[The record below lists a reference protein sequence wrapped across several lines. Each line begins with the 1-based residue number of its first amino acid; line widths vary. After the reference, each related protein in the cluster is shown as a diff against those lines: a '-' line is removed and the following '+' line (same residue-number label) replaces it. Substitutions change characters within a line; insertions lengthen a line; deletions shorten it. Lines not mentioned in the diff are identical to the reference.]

1 MEEDLIA
8 YLAADA
14 GVAAL
19 AGDRVR
25 PHLRPQGEALPS
37 VTLSRISGGPL
48 YADDGEVGLLSAR
61 MQIDAWGE
69 TYSSAKTLARAVTE
83 RLSAVRDVVQGARNF
98 MYVTLED
105 ERDLSET
112 GANRAEYLHR
122 VSLDFIVWCN
132 F

>member
-1 MEEDLIA
+1 M
-8 YLAADA
+8 
-14 GVAAL
+14 
-19 AGDRVR
+19 R

-69 TYSSAKTLARAVTE
+69 TYTSAKTLARAVTE
-83 RLSAVRDVVQGARNF
+83 RLSAVRDVVQGATNF